1 MKPPKLKAFQ
11 TWLFEG
17 ERSDSTI
24 EAYTYAVENYFNKY
38 KTLNKVNMIDWKR
51 RLVNDDGYSY
61 KTANARI
68 CGMNVYCDFMERYE
82 CKIKQYKIQKK
93 FTVDNVISLRQYN
106 KLLQCLKDDDNMKWY
121 CIVKTL
127 RMTGVRCAEVLQIKI
142 DDFEQEYSMIYNKGK
157 SRKVYLPKALC
168 EEVMEYYKDK
178 PDVVYLCESRYG
190 SSMSTRGVAQM
201 IRNFAEKYD
210 IDKKVMHPHSF
221 RHMFAINF
229 LKNNKN
235 NDIVLLS
242 NMLGHS
248 DINTTAIYLHRTE
261 QEQIRELNKTVNW

>member
-1 MKPPKLKAFQ
+1 MTPPKLKKFEQ
-11 TWLFEG
+11 WLFEQ
-17 ERSDSTI
+17 ERCESTI
-24 EAYTYAVENYFNKY
+24 ESYTYSVKHFFDRH

-51 RLVNDDGYSY
+51 RLISEDGYSY

-121 CIVKTL
+121 FIFKTL
-127 RMTGVRCAEVLQIKI
+127 GMTGVRCAEVIQIKI

-157 SRKVYLPKALC
+157 SRKVYLPKVLC
-168 EEVMEYYKDK
+168 EEVMAYYKDN
-178 PDVVYLCESRYG
+178 PNIVYLCESRYG
-190 SSMSTRGVAQM
+190 TPLSTRGIAQM
-201 IRNFAEKYD
+201 TKNFADKYN

-221 RHMFAINF
+221 RHMFAIEF

-248 DINTTAIYLHRTE
+248 DINTTAIYLQKTE
-261 QEQIRELNKTVNW
+261 KEQIRELNKTVNW